1 MDNLGGLISGDISTG
16 LYVGM
21 TSMVVKHKEKIM
33 KPVKKI
39 VKQVVKL
46 VVDNPVCVTAV
57 WR

>member
-1 MDNLGGLISGDISTG
+1 
-16 LYVGM
+16 
-21 TSMVVKHKEKIM
+21 MVVKHKEKIM

>member
-1 MDNLGGLISGDISTG
+1 LGGLLSGDISTG